1 VALITGATT
10 VVRLHPVR
18 RMLRVLS
25 CIRLDE
31 VIMLQGSPMLGALFA
46 MGQLDIRQLD
56 VARLSATALL
66 GAGSTLLVA
75 HVFVLNDWSG
85 VSHDARDPNRR
96 SGMFTTRGISRKA
109 ACYLSLV
116 LVVAALLLLG
126 RFGFLTLG
134 IALALVGLSA
144 MYSVP
149 RVHWKG
155 VPVLSSVLHFAGGLL
170 HFLLGYS
177 IFTTPNWRAVQI
189 GCFFALIFVAGHLT
203 HETRDRDSDRV
214 NDIRTNAVSF
224 GGMPIFIAG
233 LILFLVADI
242 LLVLLALWNIV
253 PRPMAI
259 IACFIPLHA
268 YWSRAVIRSGLTFA
282 SIQRLQTRYRFLY
295 AGLGLWMTLVLLFA
309 R

>member
-1 VALITGATT
+1 MALITGATT
-10 VVRLHPVR
+10 VVRLNPVR

-31 VIMLQGSPMLGALFA
+31 VILLQGSPLLGALFA
-46 MGQLDIRQLD
+46 MGQLDI
-56 VARLSATALL
+56 ARSAAIALL

-85 VSHDARDPNRR
+85 LSHDARDPNRR

-149 RVHWKG
+149 RIHWKG
-155 VPVLSSVLHFAGGLL
+155 VPVLSSALHFAGGLL

-177 IFTTPNWRAVQI
+177 IFTTPNWRAIQI
-189 GCFFALIFVAGHLT
+189 GGFFALIFVAGHLT

-214 NDIRTNAVSF
+214 NDIRTNAVTF
-224 GGMPIFIAG
+224 GEMPIFIAG

-242 LLVLLALWNIV
+242 LLVLLALSNIV

-259 IACFIPLHA
+259 AACFIPLHV
-268 YWSRAVIRSGLTFA
+268 YWSRAVIRSGVTFA
-282 SIQRLQTRYRFLY
+282 SIQRLQTRYRALY
-295 AGLGLWMTLVLLFA
+295 AGLGLWVTAVLLFA